1 MVTKEATTE
10 MPINLGDV
18 TIAHDYSDE
27 TVGIKEYSVSSYGID
42 FAVEGYVRRLQNGDI
57 NIPEYQRKFIWDQNR
72 ASRFVESLLLDL
84 PVPGIFLYRDRD
96 SEVLSVVDGQQ
107 RLQTLRFFYEGK
119 FADSGRGFALTGL
132 ETRFNGVTYEKLDI
146 ADRRRLDNSL
156 IRATV
161 IRQDKPDDEATSQYF
176 VFERLNTGGVA
187 LSSQEIRAAI
197 YGGQF
202 NELLHELNT
211 DESWRTLYGKNL
223 EDKRKRDEELIL
235 RFLALYFDGNT
246 YSRPMKSFL
255 NKFMK
260 GNRNLQKYT
269 TDQITPLF
277 INTVHCVLDK
287 LGSDAFKP
295 TKSLNA
301 AMLDSL
307 LIGIARRLESK
318 PIVSDIVDDFNLL
331 RKNEVFF
338 ELISYTT
345 SDPERVR
352 RRIELATEAF
362 ANVE

>member
-1 MVTKEATTE
+1 MVLEETQAA
-10 MPINLGDV
+10 MPASLEDV

-42 FAVEGYVRRLQNGDI
+42 FAVEGYVSRLQSGDI
-57 NIPEYQRKFIWDQNR
+57 KIPEYQRNFIWDQKR

-107 RLQTLRFFYEGK
+107 RLQTLRFFYEGE
-119 FADSGRGFALTGL
+119 FADSGRVFALTGL
-132 ETRFNGVTYEKLDI
+132 ETRFNGLVYNKLDV

-161 IRQDKPDDEATSQYF
+161 IRQDKPDNEATSQYF

-197 YGGQF
+197 YGGKF
-202 NELLHELNT
+202 NELLNELNS
-211 DESWRTLYGKNL
+211 DVAWRILFGKKQ

-235 RFLALYFDGNT
+235 RFLALYFDGNS

-260 GNRNLQKYT
+260 ENRRLQRYSIN
-269 TDQITPLF
+269 QIKPLF
-277 INTVHCVLDK
+277 TNTVHCVLDK
-287 LGSDAFKP
+287 LGRDAFKP
-295 TKSLNA
+295 TKTLNA

-307 LIGIARRLESK
+307 LIGIARRLELK
-318 PIVSDIVDDFNLL
+318 PILSDISEEYEELRTSKEFN
-331 RKNEVFF
+331 
-338 ELISYTT
+338 ELISVTT
-345 SDPERVR
+345 SDPERLR
-352 RRIELATEAF
+352 RRIELATASF

>member
-1 MVTKEATTE
+1 MVIDQIETVVSENGE
-10 MPINLGDV
+10 EQVIEQDN
-18 TIAHDYSDE
+18 SDE
-27 TVGIKEYSVSSYGID
+27 TVGIKEYDVTSYGID
-42 FAVEGYVRRLQNGDI
+42 YDVEGYVRRLQSGDI
-57 NIPEYQRKFIWDQNR
+57 VIPEYQRNYVWDQKR

-84 PVPGIFLYRDRD
+84 PVPGIFLYRDRA
-96 SEVLSVVDGQQ
+96 SEVLLVVDGQQ

-119 FADSGRGFALTGL
+119 FSDSGRAFALSGL
-132 ETRFNGVTYEKLDI
+132 ETRFNGLTYEDLDI
-146 ADRRRLDNSL
+146 AVRRRLDNSL

-161 IRQDKPDDEATSQYF
+161 IRQDKPDSEATSQYF

-197 YGGQF
+197 YGGEF
-202 NELLHELNT
+202 NELINELNS
-211 DESWRTLYGKNL
+211 DVAWRILFGKKQ

-235 RFLALYFDGNT
+235 RFLALYFAGSE

-260 GNRNLQKYT
+260 GNRSLQKYP
-269 TDQITPLF
+269 TDQIKPLF
-277 INTVHCVLDK
+277 ADTVHCVLEK
-287 LGSDAFKP
+287 LGRDAFKP

-307 LIGIARRLESK
+307 LVGIARRLESK
-318 PIVSDIVDDFNLL
+318 PIASDISGEFNKLI
-331 RKNEVFF
+331 KNREFF
-338 ELISYTT
+338 ELISGTT